1 MEAGAEFDP
10 LSLGL
15 ESILA
20 EARERTGFE
29 DFGDDA
35 FFTPLTRLL
44 EAMEEEANLNPVGR
58 GMQRA
63 RVVGLLVNRLRVE
76 DFCKR
81 FPEILDEEIMLLEH

>member
-35 FFTPLTRLL
+35 F
-44 EAMEEEANLNPVGR
+44 
-58 GMQRA
+58 
-63 RVVGLLVNRLRVE
+63 LR
-76 DFCKR
+76 
-81 FPEILDEEIMLLEH
+81 P